1 MALKIRMSR
10 GGSKKRPFYRIVI
23 SDSRSPRDGRFIDRV
38 GSYNPMLPKDA
49 ERVKLDLE
57 KIAEWYAKGA
67 RPTDRVARFM
77 HEAAP
82 ETYAWKHGDNP
93 NKGKPGQKAQE
104 RLAEKAEKEAELK
117 AAEEEAKAAAAAPA
131 EEAPAEEAP
140 AEEAPAEDAPAE
152 EAAAEAPA
160 EEAAAEE
167 APAEAAEDDKKEG

>member
-10 GGSKKRPFYRIVI
+10 AGSKKRPFYRIVI
-23 SDSRSPRDGRFIDRV
+23 ADSRSPRDGRFIDRV

-49 ERVKLDLE
+49 ERVKLNME

-104 RLAEKAEKEAELK
+104 RITEKAEKAAELK
-117 AAEEEAKAAAAAPA
+117 AAEEEAKAAAAEAAAAPA

-140 AEEAPAEDAPAE
+140 AEDAAAEAPAEE
-152 EAAAEAPA
+152 SAAEAPA
-160 EEAAAEE
+160 EEAAAE
-167 APAEAAEDDKKEG
+167 DDKKEG